1 MPLPFRSDTLGL
13 ASKEGLALFHRIV
26 RSALLL
32 LALVALHP
40 APLLAASPQPGRI
53 VAVGDLHGD
62 YDAWLKIARDAG
74 LIDANGRWAG
84 GRTTLVQLGDVT
96 DREPD
101 SLKIIRSLQQLQK
114 QAPRKGGRVVVVL
127 GNHEAM
133 NLVGDNRYT
142 TTGEY
147 AAFANSGSDALR
159 DRLYEANRATIEAP
173 ARAQDP
179 KLSPDQVRAAW
190 MARHPPGWAEHMLAW
205 RPAGELGRWATGNPA
220 VVKIG
225 DTLFVHGGLSAEYA
239 PLGIDEINRRVA
251 AAMARG
257 GESPTAILFGSL
269 GPLWYRGLVT
279 RDAKA
284 DPEGAAA
291 AAAAKAPRPTIEQ
304 ELATALAATGARRMV
319 IAHTP
324 NLAGIS
330 ITYAG
335 RLIRIDT
342 GISRFYGG
350 PLSWL
355 EIIGDQVVPHMV
367 PRGP

>member
-1 MPLPFRSDTLGL
+1 LPLPFRSDTLGL

-26 RSALLL
+26 RSALLF

-40 APLLAASPQPGRI
+40 ASLLAATPQPGRI

-62 YDAWLKIARDAG
+62 YDAWLRIARGAG
-74 LIDANGRWAG
+74 LIDAKGRWAG
-84 GRTTLVQLGDVT
+84 GNTTLVQLGDLT
-96 DREPD
+96 DRQPD

-142 TTGEY
+142 TAGEY
-147 AAFANSGSDALR
+147 AAFADSRSAALR
-159 DRLYEANRATIEAP
+159 DRLYEANRAAIEAQ
-173 ARAQDP
+173 ARTQNP
-179 KLSPDQVRAAW
+179 KITPDQIRAGW
-190 MARHPPGWAEHMLAW
+190 MLQHPLGWAEHMLAW
-205 RPAGELGRWATGNPA
+205 SPNGELGRWATGNRA

-225 DTLFVHGGLSAEYA
+225 DTVFVHGGLSAEYA

-251 AAMARG
+251 MAMAKADDG
-257 GESPTAILFGSL
+257 PASVLFDAL

-279 RDAKA
+279 RDPKA

-291 AAAAKAPRPTIEQ
+291 AAAAKTPRPTIEQ
-304 ELATALAATGARRMV
+304 EIAADLAATGARRMV

-324 NLAGIS
+324 SLAGIS
-330 ITYAG
+330 ITYGG

-355 EIIGDQVVPHMV
+355 EIVGDQVLPHTV

>member
-1 MPLPFRSDTLGL
+1 MTHSHSFSWRR
-13 ASKEGLALFHRIV
+13 LALFHRIV

-40 APLLAASPQPGRI
+40 APLLAAPAEGGRI

-62 YDAWLKIARDAG
+62 YDAWLRIARGAG
-74 LIDANGRWAG
+74 LIDARGRWAG
-84 GRTTLVQLGDVT
+84 GSTTLVQLGDVT

-101 SLKIIRSLQQLQK
+101 SLKIIRNLQQLQK
-114 QAPRKGGRVVVVL
+114 QAPRKGGRVLVVL

-142 TTGEY
+142 TPGEY
-147 AAFANSGSDALR
+147 AAFVNSQSGALR
-159 DRLYEANRATIEAP
+159 DRLYEANRAPIEAA

-179 KLSPDQVRAAW
+179 KVTPDKVRAAW
-190 MARHPPGWAEHMLAW
+190 MAQHPLGWTEHMLAW
-205 RPAGELGRWATGNPA
+205 SPSGELGRWATANPA

-225 DTLFVHGGLSAEYA
+225 DTVFVHGGLSAEYA
-239 PLGIDEINRRVA
+239 PLGIAEINRRVA
-251 AAMARG
+251 AAMASADEG
-257 GESPTAILFGSL
+257 PASVLFDPL

-279 RDAKA
+279 RDPRS

-291 AAAAKAPRPTIEQ
+291 AAAAKAARPTIEQ
-304 ELATALAATGARRMV
+304 ELATVLAATGARRIV

-324 NLAGIS
+324 ILSGIG
-330 ITYAG
+330 ITYGG

-342 GISRFYGG
+342 GISRYYGG

-355 EIIGDQVVPHMV
+355 EIIGDQVIPHTVPHS
-367 PRGP
+367 P